1 MFWLLSSLSSR
12 VFSECYPFLWT
23 FYQLPVYCSEYEV
36 KLVGGVSHFCVL
48 TPNHAPDLFVVCHIT
63 FIYFIG
69 KIFLQV
75 ICRLLLFFAE
85 LTSSLMYRWYSCEVS
100 CEETRFLCQWPLQSP
115 HQLMMHKQH
124 ELIGF
129 CNVNSVKI
137 LRWRLQIYMVS
148 HKFVCSQLVCEH
160 GLREPVKKN
169 LKKVEN
175 STLWGRGGVGG
186 CV

>member
-1 MFWLLSSLSSR
+1 MF
-12 VFSECYPFLWT
+12 
-23 FYQLPVYCSEYEV
+23 
-36 KLVGGVSHFCVL
+36 
-48 TPNHAPDLFVVCHIT
+48 
-63 FIYFIG
+63 
-69 KIFLQV
+69 
-75 ICRLLLFFAE
+75 
-85 LTSSLMYRWYSCEVS
+85 RWYSCEVS

-160 GLREPVKKN
+160 GLREPVKKKSKKSGKFHP
-169 LKKVEN
+169 LRQGWSGGGGEGVWTGSFIFQFPHHFFPKKVVFKMHFFRKF
-175 STLWGRGGVGG
+175 STLWSLEGGRGQTLVWNFPHLDSYFGG
-186 CV
+186 WLYYN